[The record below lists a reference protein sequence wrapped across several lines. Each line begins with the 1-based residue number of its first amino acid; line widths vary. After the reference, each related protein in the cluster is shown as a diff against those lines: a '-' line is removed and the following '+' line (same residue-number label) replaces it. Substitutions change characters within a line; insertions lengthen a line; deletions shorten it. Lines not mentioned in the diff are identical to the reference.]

1 MTDERQ
7 VKRAVAL
14 KYDAEESSAPR
25 VVATGSGDAASAI
38 LAAAQ
43 EHGVPIEEDEALLEL
58 LAGCEIGDE
67 IPPELY
73 EAVAELLTWLY
84 RVEGRLIAG

>member
-84 RVEGRLIAG
+84 RLEGRLITG

>member
-1 MTDERQ
+1 MSKERDPKQ
-7 VKRAVAL
+7 AVAL
-14 KYDAEESSAPR
+14 SYDEEGACAPR
-25 VVATGSGDAASAI
+25 VVASGRGATAEAI

-43 EHGVPIEEDEALLEL
+43 EHGVPVEEDEALLGL
-58 LAGCEIGDE
+58 LSACEVGEE

-84 RVEGRLIAG
+84 RLEGRLLAT

>member
-7 VKRAVAL
+7 IKRAVAL

-84 RVEGRLIAG
+84 RLEGRLIAG

>member
-1 MTDERQ
+1 MTNERQ

-38 LAAAQ
+38 LAAAE
-43 EHGVPIEEDEALLEL
+43 EHGVPVEEDEALLEL
-58 LAGCEIGDE
+58 LAGCDVGEE
-67 IPPELY
+67 IPHELY

-84 RVEGRLIAG
+84 KLEGRLITG

>member
-84 RVEGRLIAG
+84 RLEGRLIAG